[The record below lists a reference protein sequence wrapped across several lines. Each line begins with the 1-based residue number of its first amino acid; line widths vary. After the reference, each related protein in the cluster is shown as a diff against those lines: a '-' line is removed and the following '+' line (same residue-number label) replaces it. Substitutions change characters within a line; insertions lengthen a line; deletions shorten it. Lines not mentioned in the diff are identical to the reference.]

1 MYIYIYT
8 WPSGLVKIPSLILYS
23 FNFGWTGNNFLHYIE
38 YRAQSSSHLFDV
50 SESDIR
56 IMVDVNVN
64 TTLNVAGKASKHCA
78 GFIYKQGKMIYNMNA
93 FILAHIRLEFQQM

>member
-64 TTLNVAGKASKHCA
+64 TTFDVVGAAAKHCA
-78 GFIYKQGKMIYNMNA
+78 SFSYEQGRMIY
-93 FILAHIRLEFQQM
+93 HIYEFLLNIEVYFH